1 MVHSNSDS
9 GCMMKRQH
17 HIHLNQLINTES
29 RLGGIFY
36 WCQMKLTL
44 ENLKSMGAFTGRP
57 VEREIEWQQG
67 EDSFKATVFIRP
79 MGYQTATS
87 DIMAIGGK
95 IDGIAGRIAASIC
108 DEEGKP
114 VFTVPDITGDADPDR
129 GPLDGQLTIALL
141 LAIQEV
147 NDLGKATSS
156 PKKTNS
162 GVS

>member
-1 MVHSNSDS
+1 
-9 GCMMKRQH
+9 
-17 HIHLNQLINTES
+17 
-29 RLGGIFY
+29 
-36 WCQMKLTL
+36 MKLTL
-44 ENLKSMGAFTGRP
+44 ENLENLGAFTGRP

-67 EDSFKATVFIRP
+67 KDTFQATVFIRP
-79 MGYQTATS
+79 MGYQAATS

-95 IDGIAGRIAASIC
+95 IDGIAGRIAASVC

-114 VFTVPDITGDADPDR
+114 VFTVADITGEANPDR
-129 GPLDGQLTIALL
+129 GPLDGALTVALL
-141 LAIQEV
+141 VAIQEV